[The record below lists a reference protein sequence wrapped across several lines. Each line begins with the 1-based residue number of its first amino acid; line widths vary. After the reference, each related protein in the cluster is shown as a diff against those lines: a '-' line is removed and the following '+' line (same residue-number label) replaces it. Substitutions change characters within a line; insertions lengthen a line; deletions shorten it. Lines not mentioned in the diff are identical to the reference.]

1 MESLNPTE
9 WEVLNATA
17 DDPENLERI
26 FRMLRDSSPSITLS
40 EVADAVHTLVEKG
53 LLAARGEAGGQPLPL
68 TSDLG
73 YVWRAWFAMTPRG
86 REAWVAHAPEK
97 SSATTIPS
105 GRFHF
110 GAWKDIAVDIPLED
124 FQEAGHEMSR
134 NFPREFPES
143 TTPSLKGGA

>member
-1 MESLNPTE
+1 MESLNPAE

-73 YVWRAWFAMTPRG
+73 YVWRTWFAMTPRG

-134 NFPREFPES
+134 NFPREFPE
-143 TTPSLKGGA
+143 

>member
-1 MESLNPTE
+1 MESLNPAE

-68 TSDLG
+68 TSNLG
-73 YVWRAWFAMTPRG
+73 YVSRAWFAMTPRG

-134 NFPREFPES
+134 NFPREFPE
-143 TTPSLKGGA
+143 